1 MTTATNGESGMP
13 KAKPP
18 QNGKA
23 SLKASRF
30 FHAWLHSRSFESSE
44 ISVPL
49 LNIVY
54 PLEHKCVA
62 ICLTFSAHPRY
73 SADFLRDRTFG
84 FLNRGG

>member
-30 FHAWLHSRSFESSE
+30 FTPGCILD
-44 ISVPL
+44 L
-49 LNIVY
+49 LSL
-54 PLEHKCVA
+54 LE
-62 ICLTFSAHPRY
+62 FPSY
-73 SADFLRDRTFG
+73 DRTAT
-84 FLNRGG
+84 